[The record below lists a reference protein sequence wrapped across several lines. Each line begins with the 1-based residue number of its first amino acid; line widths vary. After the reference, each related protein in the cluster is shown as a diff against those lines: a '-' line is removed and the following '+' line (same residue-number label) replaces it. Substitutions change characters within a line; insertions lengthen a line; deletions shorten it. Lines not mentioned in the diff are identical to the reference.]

1 MDMMVEIGGKHI
13 FCARGRKIIDKNHN
27 HTASCC
33 VFCEILWI
41 FMNKSKYCG
50 RYDGHAQYLKDTIVA
65 IMALVTF

>member
-1 MDMMVEIGGKHI
+1 MDVMVEIGGKQI